1 MMKKGAKKGSK
12 ENEENSS
19 DQEDVKQDYDEL
31 CRQLNM
37 DVETAETAWQSFIE
51 TKDKVRITYCCAIY
65 FFVKYFMSKKYF
77 LFNGFFSSFEVYF
90 GRKPNSLV
98 GLCFVGRLSKLD
110 PSYCW
115 PSFNNCSRKW
125 SLSNQTFTK

>member
-1 MMKKGAKKGSK
+1 MMKRGAKKGSK

-51 TKDKVRITYCCAIY
+51 TKDKVRITYCFGLFI

-77 LFNGFFSSFEVYF
+77 LFNGFFSF
-90 GRKPNSLV
+90 
-98 GLCFVGRLSKLD
+98 
-110 PSYCW
+110 
-115 PSFNNCSRKW
+115 
-125 SLSNQTFTK
+125 

>member
-1 MMKKGAKKGSK
+1 MMKRGAKKGSK

-51 TKDKVRITYCCAIY
+51 TKDKV
-65 FFVKYFMSKKYF
+65 S
-77 LFNGFFSSFEVYF
+77 
-90 GRKPNSLV
+90 
-98 GLCFVGRLSKLD
+98 
-110 PSYCW
+110 
-115 PSFNNCSRKW
+115 
-125 SLSNQTFTK
+125 

>member
-1 MMKKGAKKGSK
+1 MMKRGAKKGSK

-19 DQEDVKQDYDEL
+19 DQDDVKQDYDEL

-51 TKDKVRITYCCAIY
+51 TKDKVRITYCFAIY

-77 LFNGFFSSFEVYF
+77 LFNGFFSF
-90 GRKPNSLV
+90 
-98 GLCFVGRLSKLD
+98 
-110 PSYCW
+110 
-115 PSFNNCSRKW
+115 
-125 SLSNQTFTK
+125 

>member
-1 MMKKGAKKGSK
+1 MKKGAKKGSK

-65 FFVKYFMSKKYF
+65 FFCKIFYVKKI
-77 LFNGFFSSFEVYF
+77 FFIQWIFF
-90 GRKPNSLV
+90 
-98 GLCFVGRLSKLD
+98 F
-110 PSYCW
+110 
-115 PSFNNCSRKW
+115 F
-125 SLSNQTFTK
+125 